1 MRLRIIQAVPSTK
14 ADARKRRLSRDD
26 WVAAAF
32 EAIADAGMS
41 AVVVEPLAERLGVTK
56 GSFYAHFASRDELI
70 EATLES
76 WEQSHAGSGLAEF
89 SAVED
94 PAERLRA
101 VLLAAVTFSQSGAP
115 SVHMSLLGE
124 LQDPRVRGAVAR
136 VTARRVELLTA
147 TYQQLGLSPR
157 RAAHRARMAYAT
169 YLGLL
174 QMAREAPERTMS
186 DREISRFMDELI
198 TAMIPV
204 SP

>member
-1 MRLRIIQAVPSTK
+1 MASTTP
-14 ADARKRRLSRDD
+14 AARKRRLSRDD

-32 EAIADAGMS
+32 DAIAEAGVS
-41 AVVVEPLAERLGVTK
+41 AVAVEPLAERLGVTK

-76 WEQSHAGSGLAEF
+76 WEHSHARTGMAQFERI
-89 SAVED
+89 ED
-94 PAERLRA
+94 PADRLRA

-136 VTARRVELLTA
+136 VTASRVELMTA
-147 TYQQLGLSPR
+147 TYRQLGMPPQ

-186 DREISRFMDELI
+186 DREITRFIDELI
-198 TAMIPV
+198 AAMIPA
-204 SP
+204 S